1 MLFRNITGKEM
12 LKDAPLNMP
21 EAIFNNLNLP
31 EAIFNNLN
39 LPEAIC
45 NGSCAML
52 PQAGLLAIPLQ
63 AFAAIF

>member
-1 MLFRNITGKEM
+1 MQPWNITGKEM
-12 LKDAPLNMP
+12 LKDVPWNKP
-21 EAIFNNLNLP
+21 ETIFNNLNLP
-31 EAIFNNLN
+31 EAIFNNLD

-63 AFAAIF
+63 TLAAIF